1 MNAKTIW
8 TRVRFS
14 LVCALVGIVLGAGGA
29 YLLGSGSLSAS
40 LTKVKQS
47 LADAQAA
54 NRLAAASNSKLQ
66 SELADAHNQLA
77 DQQQRLDQAARDSA
91 SEQQALTNLAGIV
104 ASTGV
109 DLYSRTVA
117 IAKGFD
123 ELYAIYQKGAGSS
136 PSP

>member
-1 MNAKTIW
+1 MNVWKWLKPKLIP
-8 TRVRFS
+8 
-14 LVCALVGIVLGAGGA
+14 VCVGLIIGVGGLYVLGAG
-29 YLLGSGSLSAS
+29 SLSRS
-40 LTKVKQS
+40 LADARNS
-47 LADAQAA
+47 LADAQSV
-54 NRLAAASNSKLQ
+54 NRLVTASNVKLQ